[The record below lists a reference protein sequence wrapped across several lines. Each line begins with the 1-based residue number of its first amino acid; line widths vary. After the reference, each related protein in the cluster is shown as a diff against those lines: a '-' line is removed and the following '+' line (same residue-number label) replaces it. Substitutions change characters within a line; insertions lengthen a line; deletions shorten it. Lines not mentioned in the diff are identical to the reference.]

1 MEISNSWRGK
11 EPTQAQ
17 LSFLEGLGY
26 TGEVPSTRGEASDK
40 IDQLKKNCHSLVYK
54 QSQYNEPRSED
65 DRLPKTLPIT
75 QTAFVKILFNP
86 QTLYSAQEKINMYL
100 SDGFRVTS
108 VWDLY
113 SNGTT
118 SGKVMLLARGM
129 SGIIGQVEFVYVS
142 YTDEGLNVAQEK
154 INMSLSDGFHIFKVW
169 EYILEGTV
177 IGKILVLVKVGC
189 TTSEER
195 MQ

>member
-1 MEISNSWRGK
+1 MNNNWRDK

-54 QSQYNEPRSED
+54 QSQYNEPRSEP
-65 DRLPKTLPIT
+65 DRLPITPPIT

-86 QTLYSAQEKINMYL
+86 RTLDSAQEKINMYL
-100 SDGFRVTS
+100 SDGFRVSS

>member
-40 IDQLKKNCHSLVYK
+40 IDQLKKNGHSLVYK
-54 QSQYNEPRSED
+54 QSQDNEPRSEN
-65 DRLPKTLPIT
+65 DRLLKIPPLT
-75 QTAFVKILFNP
+75 QTAFVKIPFNP

-129 SGIIGQVEFVYVS
+129 SSIIGQVEFVYVS

>member
-1 MEISNSWRGK
+1 MNNNWRDK

-17 LSFLEGLGY
+17 LSFLESLLY

-54 QSQYNEPRSED
+54 QSQDNEPRSEN
-65 DRLPKTLPIT
+65 DRLLKIPPLT

-177 IGKILVLVKVGC
+177 IGKILVLVKAGC

>member
-1 MEISNSWRGK
+1 MNNNWRDK

-169 EYILEGTV
+169 EYIIEGTV
-177 IGKILVLVKVGC
+177 IGKILVLVKAGC

-195 MQ
+195 IQ

>member
-1 MEISNSWRGK
+1 MNNNWRDK

-54 QSQYNEPRSED
+54 QSQYNEPRSEP
-65 DRLPKTLPIT
+65 DRLPITPPIT

-100 SDGFRVTS
+100 SDGFRVSS

-154 INMSLSDGFHIFKVW
+154 INMSLSDGFQLYKFW
-169 EYILEGTV
+169 ENIVDGTV
-177 IGKILVLVKVGC
+177 IGKILVLVKFG
-189 TTSEER
+189 TASEDYD
-195 MQ
+195 

>member
-1 MEISNSWRGK
+1 MNNNWRDK

-17 LSFLEGLGY
+17 LSFLESLLY

-54 QSQYNEPRSED
+54 QSQDNEPRSED

-129 SGIIGQVEFVYVS
+129 SSIIGQVEFVYVS

-177 IGKILVLVKVGC
+177 IGKILVLVKVGR
-189 TTSEER
+189 TTSEDYD
-195 MQ
+195 

>member
-1 MEISNSWRGK
+1 MNNNWRDK

-54 QSQYNEPRSED
+54 QSQDNEPRSED
-65 DRLPKTLPIT
+65 DRLPITPPIT

-100 SDGFRVTS
+100 SDGFRGIKI
-108 VWDLY
+108 WDLY

-118 SGKVMLLARGM
+118 RGKIMLLARGWDV
-129 SGIIGQVEFVYVS
+129 GLVGQVEFVYVS

-154 INMSLSDGFHIFKVW
+154 INMSLSDGLQ
-169 EYILEGTV
+169 ILGGWDV
-177 IGKILVLVKVGC
+177 ISNGIEIGNICILGKFGC
-189 TTSEER
+189 TTSEDYD
-195 MQ
+195 

>member
-1 MEISNSWRGK
+1 MNNNWRDK

-17 LSFLEGLGY
+17 LSFLESLLY

-54 QSQYNEPRSED
+54 QSQDNEPRSEN
-65 DRLPKTLPIT
+65 DRLLKIPPLT
-75 QTAFVKILFNP
+75 QTAFVKIPFNP

-100 SDGFRVTS
+100 SDGFRGIKI
-108 VWDLY
+108 WDLY
-113 SNGTT
+113 SNETT
-118 SGKVMLLARGM
+118 RGKIMLLARGWDV
-129 SGIIGQVEFVYVS
+129 GLVGQVEFVYVS

-154 INMSLSDGFHIFKVW
+154 INMSLSDGFQIYKFW
-169 EYILEGTV
+169 ENIVDGTI

>member
-1 MEISNSWRGK
+1 MSNNWRDK

-40 IDQLKKNCHSLVYK
+40 IDQLKKNGHSLVYK
-54 QSQYNEPRSED
+54 QSQDNEPRSEN
-65 DRLPKTLPIT
+65 DRLLKIPPLT
-75 QTAFVKILFNP
+75 QTAFVKIPFNP

-129 SGIIGQVEFVYVS
+129 SSIIGQVEFVYVS

>member
-1 MEISNSWRGK
+1 MNNNWRDK

-54 QSQYNEPRSED
+54 QSQDNEPRSED

-129 SGIIGQVEFVYVS
+129 SSIIGQVEFVYVS

>member
-1 MEISNSWRGK
+1 MNNNWRDK

-26 TGEVPSTRGEASDK
+26 TGEVPSTRGKASDK

-54 QSQYNEPRSED
+54 QSQDNEPRSEN
-65 DRLPKTLPIT
+65 DRLLKIPPLT
-75 QTAFVKILFNP
+75 QTAFVKIHFNP

-100 SDGFRVTS
+100 SDGFRVSS

-154 INMSLSDGFHIFKVW
+154 INMSLSDGLQ
-169 EYILEGTV
+169 ILGGWDV
-177 IGKILVLVKVGC
+177 ISNGIEIGNICILGKFGC
-189 TTSEER
+189 TTSEDYD
-195 MQ
+195 

>member
-1 MEISNSWRGK
+1 MNNNWRDK

-54 QSQYNEPRSED
+54 QSQYNEPRSEP
-65 DRLPKTLPIT
+65 DRLPITPPIT

-100 SDGFRVTS
+100 SDGFRVSS

-177 IGKILVLVKVGC
+177 IGKILVLVKAGC

>member
-1 MEISNSWRGK
+1 
-11 EPTQAQ
+11 
-17 LSFLEGLGY
+17 
-26 TGEVPSTRGEASDK
+26 
-40 IDQLKKNCHSLVYK
+40 
-54 QSQYNEPRSED
+54 
-65 DRLPKTLPIT
+65 
-75 QTAFVKILFNP
+75 
-86 QTLYSAQEKINMYL
+86 MYL
-100 SDGFRVTS
+100 SDGFRVSS

-154 INMSLSDGFHIFKVW
+154 INMSLSDGFQIYKFW
-169 EYILEGTV
+169 ENIVDGTI

-189 TTSEER
+189 TTSEDYD
-195 MQ
+195 

>member
-1 MEISNSWRGK
+1 MEISNSWRDK

-54 QSQYNEPRSED
+54 QSQDNEPRSEN
-65 DRLPKTLPIT
+65 DRLLKIPPLT
-75 QTAFVKILFNP
+75 QTAFVKIPFNP

-100 SDGFRVTS
+100 SDGFRGIKI
-108 VWDLY
+108 WDLY
-113 SNGTT
+113 SNETT
-118 SGKVMLLARGM
+118 RGKIMLLAKGW
-129 SGIIGQVEFVYVS
+129 GGGLIGQVELVYVS

-154 INMSLSDGFHIFKVW
+154 INMSLSDGFQIYKFW
-169 EYILEGTV
+169 ENIVDGTI

-189 TTSEER
+189 TTSEDYD
-195 MQ
+195 

>member
-1 MEISNSWRGK
+1 MNNNWRDK

-40 IDQLKKNCHSLVYK
+40 INQLKKNCHSLVYK
-54 QSQYNEPRSED
+54 QSQHNEPRSEN
-65 DRLPKTLPIT
+65 DRLLKIPPLT
-75 QTAFVKILFNP
+75 QTAFVKIPFNP

-100 SDGFRVTS
+100 SDGFRVSS

-177 IGKILVLVKVGC
+177 IGKILVLVKAGC

>member
-1 MEISNSWRGK
+1 MNNNWRDK

-17 LSFLEGLGY
+17 LSFLESLLY
-26 TGEVPSTRGEASDK
+26 TGEVPLTRGEASDK

-54 QSQYNEPRSED
+54 QSQDNEPRSEN
-65 DRLPKTLPIT
+65 DRLLKIPPLT
-75 QTAFVKILFNP
+75 QTAFVKIPFNP

-100 SDGFRVTS
+100 SDGFRVSS

-154 INMSLSDGFHIFKVW
+154 INMSLSDGFQIYKFW
-169 EYILEGTV
+169 ENIVDGTI
-177 IGKILVLVKVGC
+177 IGKILVLVKAGC

>member
-26 TGEVPSTRGEASDK
+26 TGEVPPTRGEASDK

-54 QSQYNEPRSED
+54 QSQDNEPRSED

-177 IGKILVLVKVGC
+177 IGKILVLVKVGR
-189 TTSEER
+189 TTSEDYD
-195 MQ
+195 

>member
-1 MEISNSWRGK
+1 MNNNWRDK

-54 QSQYNEPRSED
+54 QSQYNEPRSEN
-65 DRLPKTLPIT
+65 DRLLKIPPLT
-75 QTAFVKILFNP
+75 QTAFVKIPFNP

-100 SDGFRVTS
+100 SDGFRVSS

-154 INMSLSDGFHIFKVW
+154 INMSLSDGFQIYKFW
-169 EYILEGTV
+169 ENIVDGTI
-177 IGKILVLVKVGC
+177 IGKIVVLAKVGC
-189 TTSEER
+189 TTSEDYD
-195 MQ
+195 

>member
-1 MEISNSWRGK
+1 MSNNWRDK

-54 QSQYNEPRSED
+54 QSQYNEPRSEP
-65 DRLPKTLPIT
+65 DRLPITPPIT

-100 SDGFRVTS
+100 SDGFRVSS

-154 INMSLSDGFHIFKVW
+154 INMSLSDGFQIYKFW
-169 EYILEGTV
+169 ENIVDGTV
-177 IGKILVLVKVGC
+177 IGKIFVLVKFGTV
-189 TTSEER
+189 SEDYD
-195 MQ
+195 

>member
-1 MEISNSWRGK
+1 MNNNGRDK

-54 QSQYNEPRSED
+54 QSQDNEPRSEN
-65 DRLPKTLPIT
+65 DRLLKIPPLT
-75 QTAFVKILFNP
+75 QTAFVKIPFNP

-100 SDGFRVTS
+100 SDGFRGIKI
-108 VWDLY
+108 WDLY
-113 SNGTT
+113 SNETT
-118 SGKVMLLARGM
+118 RGKIMLLARGWDV
-129 SGIIGQVEFVYVS
+129 GLVGQVEFVYVS

-154 INMSLSDGFHIFKVW
+154 INMSLSDGLQ
-169 EYILEGTV
+169 ILGGWDV
-177 IGKILVLVKVGC
+177 ISNGIEIGNICILGKFGC
-189 TTSEER
+189 TTSEDYD
-195 MQ
+195 

>member
-1 MEISNSWRGK
+1 MNNNWRDK

-17 LSFLEGLGY
+17 LSFLESLLY

-54 QSQYNEPRSED
+54 QSQDNEPRSED
-65 DRLPKTLPIT
+65 DRLPITPPIT

-100 SDGFRVTS
+100 SDGFRVLKF
-108 VWDLY
+108 WDMY
-113 SNGTT
+113 SSETT
-118 SGKVMLLARGM
+118 HGKVCVLVRGLQ
-129 SGIIGQVEFVYVS
+129 GGETQLEFVYVS

-154 INMSLSDGFHIFKVW
+154 INMSLSDGFQIYKFW
-169 EYILEGTV
+169 ENIVDGTI
-177 IGKILVLVKVGC
+177 IGKIVVLAKVGC
-189 TTSEER
+189 TTSEDYD
-195 MQ
+195 

>member
-1 MEISNSWRGK
+1 
-11 EPTQAQ
+11 
-17 LSFLEGLGY
+17 
-26 TGEVPSTRGEASDK
+26 
-40 IDQLKKNCHSLVYK
+40 
-54 QSQYNEPRSED
+54 
-65 DRLPKTLPIT
+65 
-75 QTAFVKILFNP
+75 
-86 QTLYSAQEKINMYL
+86 MYL

-129 SGIIGQVEFVYVS
+129 SGIIGQVELVYVS

-177 IGKILVLVKVGC
+177 IGKILVLVKVGR
-189 TTSEER
+189 TTSEDYD
-195 MQ
+195 

>member
-1 MEISNSWRGK
+1 MNNNWRDK

-17 LSFLEGLGY
+17 LSFLESLLY

-40 IDQLKKNCHSLVYK
+40 IDQLKKNCHSMVYK
-54 QSQYNEPRSED
+54 QSQDNEPRSEN
-65 DRLPKTLPIT
+65 DRLLKIPPLT
-75 QTAFVKILFNP
+75 QTAFVKIPFNP
-86 QTLYSAQEKINMYL
+86 QTLHSAQEKINMYL

-118 SGKVMLLARGM
+118 SGKVMLLERGM
-129 SGIIGQVEFVYVS
+129 SSNIGQVEFVYVS

-154 INMSLSDGFHIFKVW
+154 INMSLSDGFQIYKFW
-169 EYILEGTV
+169 ENIVDGTI

-189 TTSEER
+189 TTSEDYD
-195 MQ
+195 

>member
-1 MEISNSWRGK
+1 MNNNWRDK

-17 LSFLEGLGY
+17 LSFLESLLC

-54 QSQYNEPRSED
+54 QSQDNEPRSEN

-86 QTLYSAQEKINMYL
+86 QTLYSAQEKVNMYL

-129 SGIIGQVEFVYVS
+129 SSIIGQVEFVYVS